1 MEYRANIDI
10 YLEGFASNI
19 QKNWKELQSEN
30 DFYDIVLACE
40 GKLVN
45 AHKVIISSSSPVL
58 KNILKQSPQN
68 PFIYITGVKYED
80 LKNIVTL
87 IY

>member
-1 MEYRANIDI
+1 M
-10 YLEGFASNI
+10 
-19 QKNWKELQSEN
+19 
-30 DFYDIVLACE
+30 VLACE

-58 KNILKQSPQN
+58 KNILKHSPQN
-68 PFIYITGVKYED
+68 PFIYLTGVKYED

-87 IY
+87 IYQAKLPAPSESIPKPNEKGNDESDFENIKSEN